1 MNNNLPYIF
10 ILDIDNTIIGNVNN
24 CIGESIILNYIFKY
38 CKINNIIANCD
49 KKLDIINE
57 LNEGLLRPYFI
68 DFINFIKSKY
78 KNIEIYLYTNSA
90 YSWIN
95 NSGFID
101 NIEKIVKIKFNKPY
115 FTRENA
121 LDRQKLLGNIYDD
134 IIKLLIKKYPL
145 LKLNENKKKVFDSQL
160 VFIDD
165 IPNNLK
171 DYPDKQIICP
181 EYIYK
186 PYYNIKEKIIKKYN
200 INPEIFNNKE
210 ILKIFENY
218 DMPIYNENGSIYQK
232 DIEFFQ
238 LSEILFIRHSELLNN
253 EAIKDTFFKDLI
265 TILDKNKKTIR
276 KFDNIPQIN
285 KELNDLRK
293 SIKNRH
299 YKPIKPL

>member
-1 MNNNLPYIF
+1 MNNKLPYIF
-10 ILDIDNTIIGNVNN
+10 ILDIDNTIIGDVYN

-95 NSGFID
+95 NSGLID
-101 NIEKIVKIKFNKPY
+101 NIEKIAKIKFNKPY

-145 LKLNENKKKVFDSQL
+145 LKIDKNKKKVFDSQL

-171 DYPDKQIICP
+171 DYPDKQIVCP
-181 EYIYK
+181 EYNYY

-200 INPEIFNNKE
+200 INPEIFDNKE
-210 ILKIFENY
+210 ILTIFERINI
-218 DMPIYNENGSIYQK
+218 PIYNENGSIYQK

-238 LSEILFIRHSELLNN
+238 LFEILIIRRSELLNN
-253 EAIKDTFFKDLI
+253 EAINDTFFKDLI
-265 TILDKNKKTIR
+265 TILDKNKNL
-276 KFDNIPQIN
+276 DNIPAIN
-285 KELNDLRK
+285 KELNDLK
-293 SIKNRH
+293 TSIKN
-299 YKPIKPL
+299 L

>member
-1 MNNNLPYIF
+1 MNNKLPYIF
-10 ILDIDNTIIGNVNN
+10 ILDIDNTIIGDVYN

-134 IIKLLIKKYPL
+134 IIEKNVKKYPL
-145 LKLNENKKKVFDSQL
+145 LKIDKNKKKVFDSQL

-293 SIKNRH
+293 SIKN
-299 YKPIKPL
+299 L

>member
-1 MNNNLPYIF
+1 MNNKLPYIF
-10 ILDIDNTIIGNVNN
+10 ILDIDNTIIGDVYN

-134 IIKLLIKKYPL
+134 IIEKNVKKYPL
-145 LKLNENKKKVFDSQL
+145 LKIDKNKKKVFDSQL

-171 DYPDKQIICP
+171 DYPDKQIVCP
-181 EYIYK
+181 EYNYY

-200 INPEIFNNKE
+200 INPEIFDNKE
-210 ILKIFENY
+210 ILTIFERINI
-218 DMPIYNENGSIYQK
+218 PIYNENGSIYQK

-238 LSEILFIRHSELLNN
+238 LFEILIIRRSELLNN
-253 EAIKDTFFKDLI
+253 EAINDTFFKDLI
-265 TILDKNKKTIR
+265 TILDKNKNL
-276 KFDNIPQIN
+276 DNIPAIN
-285 KELNDLRK
+285 KELNDLK
-293 SIKNRH
+293 TSIKN
-299 YKPIKPL
+299 L

>member
-145 LKLNENKKKVFDSQL
+145 LKIDKNKKKVFDFQL

-171 DYPDKQIICP
+171 DYANKQIICP
-181 EYIYK
+181 EYNYK

-200 INPEIFNNKE
+200 INSDIFNNKE
-210 ILKIFENY
+210 ILEIFEKYNI
-218 DMPIYNENGSIYQK
+218 PIYNENGSVHQK
-232 DIEFFQ
+232 DIEYIQ
-238 LSEILFIRHSELLNN
+238 LSEILNIRAAQITSNTSLN
-253 EAIKDTFFKDLI
+253 DTFFKDLI
-265 TILDKNKKTIR
+265 TVLDKNKTIR
-276 KFDNIPQIN
+276 KFDDITEIN
-285 KELNDLRK
+285 KELNDL
-293 SIKNRH
+293 
-299 YKPIKPL
+299 KPIVINP

>member
-1 MNNNLPYIF
+1 MTNKLPYIF
-10 ILDIDNTIIGNVNN
+10 ILDIDNTIIGNVDN
-24 CIGESIILNYIFKY
+24 CISESIILDYIFKY

-49 KKLDIINE
+49 KKLDIIDE

-90 YSWIN
+90 YFWIN

-121 LDRQKLLGNIYDD
+121 LGRQKLLGNLYDV
-134 IIKLLIKKYPL
+134 IIDKIVKKYPL
-145 LKLNENKKKVFDSQL
+145 LKIDKNKKKVFDSQL

-171 DYPDKQIICP
+171 DYPDKQIVCP
-181 EYIYK
+181 EYNYY

-200 INPEIFNNKE
+200 INPEIFDNKE
-210 ILKIFENY
+210 ILTVFESENI
-218 DMPIYNENGSIYQK
+218 PIYNENGSVYQK
-232 DIEFFQ
+232 DIEFFNIH
-238 LSEILFIRHSELLNN
+238 EILKIRYSQIFINSSLN
-253 EAIKDTFFKDLI
+253 DTFFKDLI
-265 TILDKNKKTIR
+265 TILDKNKNL
-276 KFDNIPQIN
+276 DNIPAIN
-285 KELNDLRK
+285 KELIDLK
-293 SIKNRH
+293 TSIKT
-299 YKPIKPL
+299 L